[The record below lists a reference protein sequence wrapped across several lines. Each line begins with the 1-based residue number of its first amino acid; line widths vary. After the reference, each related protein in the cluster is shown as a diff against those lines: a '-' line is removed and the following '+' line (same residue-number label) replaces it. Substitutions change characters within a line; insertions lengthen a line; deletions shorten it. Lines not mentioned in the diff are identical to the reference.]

1 MRPPVPWHVE
11 IAGPDVEPTF
21 SGGVLVNNVVPR
33 IPPERNCPPVG
44 DHPTVQVFASLE
56 ADSNNTMVTVDVAR
70 LTANGRASNPV
81 GQGQASLLST
91 TPVLTGWSY
100 TELAALE
107 RVDAEKPNAL
117 AMNLDGVT
125 VDNRGDAD
133 DLIFL
138 GEYRRRRQ
146 QHENKNRAA
155 NAFLAHDFNSR
166 PSARDRV
173 R

>member
-56 ADSNNTMVTVDVAR
+56 AHSNNTMITVDVAR

-100 TELAALE
+100 TELAALG
-107 RVDAEKPNAL
+107 RVDAKKTNPL
-117 AMNLDGVT
+117 AVNFNGVAIDDGG
-125 VDNRGDAD
+125 NAD
-133 DLIFL
+133 DAIL
-138 GEYRRRRQ
+138 
-146 QHENKNRAA
+146 
-155 NAFLAHDFNSR
+155 
-166 PSARDRV
+166 RDRT
-173 R
+173 RYDGQSKQ